1 MSSMQV
7 VPLLRREVARQLL
20 TEIGRGIA
28 SDAVHTEQVRSRE
41 QHFRNG
47 VGGLLESSSNLV
59 YKSPL
64 AIALHVSKKK
74 ARAEL
79 SYAVGEL
86 LRAGSPATE
95 RQRRVLLVAAPSV
108 ALVVLLAAR
117 VRRNGN
123 AGQGNYDPVERTV
136 SPEPV
141 AAGVAE

>member
-28 SDAVHTEQVRSRE
+28 SDAVHTPHTRTRE

-47 VGGLLESSSNLV
+47 VGGLLESSSNLAF
-59 YKSPL
+59 KSPL

-74 ARAEL
+74 ARADL

-95 RQRRVLLVAAPSV
+95 RQRRALLVAAPSV
-108 ALVVLLAAR
+108 ALVVLLATR
-117 VRRNGN
+117 VRRNGT
-123 AGQGNYDPVERTV
+123 GVQIHYDPVEGAA